1 MTANQQIITHYIAE
15 LYKAH
20 YGWLYGWLY
29 KKLGSA
35 ENAEDVLQDTFTK
48 LIRSQGL
55 LDIQQPKAYLTTTAK
70 RILIDRARHQKIE
83 QSYLEYLAQQNLT
96 YDISPEQT
104 VLAIDILNQL
114 ARVLDGLAERQQ
126 LAFLM
131 HYIDGLSLVDIATR
145 LKVTSRTIHY
155 DLVKTLSHCY
165 CVLKSDP

>member
-15 LYKAH
+15 LYKVH
-20 YGWLYGWLY
+20 YSWLYGWLY

-83 QSYLEYLAQQNLT
+83 QTYLEYLTQQNLS

-114 ARVLDGLAERQQ
+114 AKVLDGLPERQQ

-131 HYIDGLSLVDIATR
+131 HYIDDLSLVDIAKQ
-145 LKVTSRTIHY
+145 LNVTSKTIHH

-165 CVLKSDP
+165 AVLKSDL